1 MPTSN
6 YMPND
11 VVEVAFNGGYNV
23 PAASWTWTDV
33 SDYLELAELIT
44 INIGRG
50 DERSTAD
57 ANTCTLV
64 LDNRDRRF
72 TPGYT
77 GGPYGSNVKLGRPI
91 RVRATPVDGAVSTRF
106 LGFIDEI
113 ELGWTTGTDAY
124 AAVTVSASSRL
135 SRLGQTATLKS
146 IIEQAILVDAPVA
159 YYTFGEA
166 VGAGQANDS
175 SGNKAAPLPMAG
187 VGADVVFGNATG
199 PGTDSLTAA
208 TFAWTG
214 VPDEAKSLYG
224 NIVAT
229 PAAGGVSIET
239 FFLNSFVGNQVI
251 AFVVSLTGESLSLFM
266 NGAGQVMA
274 TAVAAGVPGGVV
286 SPLSYNDGATHHAAG
301 TWDGTTVRLYIDGA
315 LVASTAFAGTVP
327 SFSLIAVG
335 GSPGGLGFNGTLA
348 HMAFYNTKLSDT
360 SIASHASAGLT
371 GYAGETTSDRISR
384 YLAYMGVEAAALS
397 AETGQITVQH
407 VDTTGKQAVE
417 LMRLME
423 TTEGGVLFDARD
435 GILMFQNRAHR
446 LVLASS
452 YTLDMAQHMVES
464 DYAPKLDRSA
474 LVNDV
479 TATDTAGQFSAHVFD
494 SASQTDNGVAAT
506 SIETAAQDDDEPLF
520 QVSWALYKYKTPSP
534 RVASLSVDVLAQVG
548 KTPNCATV
556 MATNVGD
563 KITVSNQPSQ
573 AVASTS
579 TYFVEGWTE
588 VHGPESLRITFN
600 VSPTSPDDQTLV
612 IGDATRGVIGTNPVA
627 L

>member
-135 SRLGQTATLKS
+135 SRLGQTAALKS
-146 IIEQAILVDAPVA
+146 VIEAAILVDGPAA
-159 YYTFGEA
+159 YYTLGEPQ
-166 VGAGQANDS
+166 GAIQANDS
-175 SGNKAAPLPMAG
+175 SGNRGLPLVPAG
-187 VGADVVFGNATG
+187 DPSSTAVVFGTATG

-208 TFAWTG
+208 QFAGGQYLNGGSNLTSASGWTIEFFFARNG
-214 VPDEAKSLYG
+214 VPTAAETILDFGEIYFTVQTSGGL
-224 NIVAT
+224 VAYAGDILT
-229 PAAGGVSIET
+229 VAGGSTSTTMANGSVHHFAMTITAGGATTSYVDGVVEGT
-239 FFLNSFVGNQVI
+239 GSVPVVPPSSTLSVGGPRLDPTNLQ
-251 AFVVSLTGESLSLFM
+251 LTGGVAHVAVFSSVLS
-266 NGAGQVMA
+266 GA
-274 TAVAAGVPGGVV
+274 
-286 SPLSYNDGATHHAAG
+286 
-301 TWDGTTVRLYIDGA
+301 R
-315 LVASTAFAGTVP
+315 
-327 SFSLIAVG
+327 IAE
-335 GSPGGLGFNGTLA
+335 
-348 HMAFYNTKLSDT
+348 
-360 SIASHASAGLT
+360 HASLGLT
-371 GYAGETTSDRISR
+371 GDAGDTTSARIAR
-384 YLAYMGVEAAALS
+384 YLGFIGVESAAYSL
-397 AETGQITVQH
+397 ETGQVTVQH
-407 VDTTGKQAVE
+407 VDTTDKQAVE

-435 GILMFQNRAHR
+435 GTLTFHNRAHR
-446 LVLASS
+446 LTLSSS

-474 LVNDV
+474 LVNDITASDV
-479 TATDTAGQFSAHVFD
+479 TGLYTAHAFDATSK
-494 SASQTDNGVAAT
+494 TDNGVAT
-506 SIETAAQDDDEPLF
+506 MSIETAAQDDDEPVFL
-520 QVSWALYKYKTPSP
+520 VGWALYKYKTPSP